1 MCVAG
6 GFRKSSICL
15 AAGVRSLARVCRV
28 PAAVSSLAEKLRR
41 RPSSRPHSDRADISR
56 GLSINCFGA
65 SGSSSLIAEFGP
77 LAQQSMIKKIR
88 DRLMSSALFHER
100 FERSYWYT

>member
-1 MCVAG
+1 MVTMCVAG
-6 GFRKSSICL
+6 AVPDIESRFRKSSGCL
-15 AAGVRSLARVCRV
+15 AAGVRSLARVRRV

-41 RPSSRPHSDRADISR
+41 RPSSCPHSDRADISR

-77 LAQQSMIKKIR
+77 LAQHSIDQKF
-88 DRLMSSALFHER
+88 DER
-100 FERSYWYT
+100 FERSYLVT